1 MPWPFQFN
9 RYKPGTPLHHL
20 KAADV
25 QCFMNFLNTVEG
37 IGCTIQ
43 RTNANC
49 IGWKIITSDAVSG
62 GGTIQSTFGI
72 YTVTINSLVLN
83 TGYVEWRR
91 DSGTVFTEPTSYS
104 LDLYNSLNWI
114 YVEFK
119 PNMSAGT
126 ATCELK
132 NDASGISTPKPSSDA
147 TTYRKVLYL
156 IEVKLLGE
164 GAIPTAYITR
174 YHYGNVEFVGWRG
187 Y

>member
-49 IGWKIITSDAVSG
+49 IGWKIATNDAVTG
-62 GGTIQSTFGI
+62 GGTIGSSFSI
-72 YTVTINSLVLN
+72 YTITYATLVLN
-83 TGYVEWRR
+83 TGYVEWHR

-104 LDLYNSLNWI
+104 LDLYNGINWI
-114 YVEFK
+114 YVEYT

-126 ATCELK
+126 ATCTLK
-132 NDASGISTPKPSSDA
+132 NDASGIATPMPASDA
-147 TTYRKVLYL
+147 SNYRKILYR
-156 IEVKLLGE
+156 IDITTGTS
-164 GAIPTAYITR
+164 PTPTSKVTR